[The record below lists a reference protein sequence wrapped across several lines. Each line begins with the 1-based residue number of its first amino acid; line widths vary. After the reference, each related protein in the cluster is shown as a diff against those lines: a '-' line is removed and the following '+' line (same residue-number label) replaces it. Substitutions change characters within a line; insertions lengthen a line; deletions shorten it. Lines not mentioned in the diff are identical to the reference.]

1 MDIRKIIGEN
11 FARLRKA
18 KGMTQHEAADASG
31 FTQAYIGWLERGRRN
46 PTAISLWHLA
56 EAVGATPADLVT
68 PAPATERDR

>member
-1 MDIRKIIGEN
+1 MRRTIGSN

-18 KGMTQHEAADASG
+18 KGLTQHEVAESSG

-56 EAVGATPADLVT
+56 RAVDAMPADLVS
-68 PAPATERDR
+68 PLPEG